1 VIMKTNLIMTMG
13 LVAMLGICGTAVN
26 AEDATTGQEV
36 KRERKG
42 KRGAPT
48 EEQKARRAKHQK
60 MMQEKYPEEMKE
72 IEALRETDKKA
83 ARTKMKALIQKAK
96 ADRKAAHGEKA
107 EPTEEQKARRAK
119 HQKMMQE
126 KYPEEM
132 KEIEA
137 LRETDKKAART
148 KMKALIKKAKADRKA
163 ARGKKGGKKGGRLLE
178 KYPEEMKEIQELRK
192 TDKEAAKAKF
202 KALIEKAKAERKAE
216 KATE

>member
-1 VIMKTNLIMTMG
+1 MKTNLIMTMG

-42 KRGAPT
+42 KRGA
-48 EEQKARRAKHQK
+48 
-60 MMQEKYPEEMKE
+60 
-72 IEALRETDKKA
+72 
-83 ARTKMKALIQKAK
+83 
-96 ADRKAAHGEKA
+96 
-107 EPTEEQKARRAK
+107 PTEEQKARRAK